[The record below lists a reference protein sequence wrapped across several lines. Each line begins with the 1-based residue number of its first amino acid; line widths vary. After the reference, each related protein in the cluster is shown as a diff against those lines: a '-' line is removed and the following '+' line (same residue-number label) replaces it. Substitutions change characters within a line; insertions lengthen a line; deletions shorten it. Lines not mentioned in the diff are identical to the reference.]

1 MGAPIGV
8 GEGRQM
14 IAANAFDKV
23 DEFLMARHR
32 LQLEDVLCDGCLMGR
47 LGAALGESAKI
58 LPRLISSA
66 TEEDGGV
73 ANVYDGILVLDDLW
87 YRFRCHVF
95 IDGGGQRFLSD
106 VSAFEA
112 VEWRARVALSA

>member
-1 MGAPIGV
+1 
-8 GEGRQM
+8 M

-47 LGAALGESAKI
+47 LGAALGDSAKI
-58 LPRLISSA
+58 MPRLISSA
-66 TEEDGGV
+66 VEEDGGV
-73 ANVYDGILVLDDLW
+73 ANVYDGILVLDDIW

-106 VSAFEA
+106 VSAFEP